1 VTDKTGTDGTDTLV
15 NIEAIKFAD
24 KTINLTVQA
33 KAASAPPADV
43 IRLVELYTAFFN
55 RIPDADGMSYW
66 IDAMKSGQ
74 SINQV
79 AESFYNAG
87 VNYSS
92 LTGFSSAMT
101 NADFI
106 NVIYKNVLG
115 RKDGADAD
123 GLLYWQTEITLGRET
138 SGTLVNKILDSAHTF
153 KGNATWGWV
162 ADLLD
167 NKITVAKKFSIDMG
181 LNYNT
186 PEESITQG
194 MAIAAAITPTSTAVA
209 ISLIGVDPTSLNL
222 G

>member
-1 VTDKTGTDGTDTLV
+1 MRGNDSIYSGSGNDYINGGEGIDTVAVSASIGNYSINKTATGHTLLDKSGSDGTEILV
-15 NIEAIKFAD
+15 NIEAIKFTD

-33 KAASAPPADV
+33 KVASAQPADV

-92 LTGFSSAMT
+92 LTGFSSTMT

-115 RKDGADAD
+115 RKDGADA
-123 GLLYWQTEITLGRET
+123 Y
-138 SGTLVNKILDSAHTF
+138 
-153 KGNATWGWV
+153 
-162 ADLLD
+162 
-167 NKITVAKKFSIDMG
+167 
-181 LNYNT
+181 
-186 PEESITQG
+186 
-194 MAIAAAITPTSTAVA
+194 
-209 ISLIGVDPTSLNL
+209 
-222 G
+222 